1 MSAFTILGGR
11 GFVGSHLARHLEA
24 RGLPYGCPER
34 DDPSIFERP
43 LGHVIYCV
51 GLTADYA
58 KRPFDTVEAHVG
70 LLARV
75 LERSQLESLVYLS
88 STRLYDALGP
98 VAAREDAVLP
108 LSVQQPRHLFDF
120 SKGLGESLCLHG
132 SKRARVA
139 RLSSVYAENLASP
152 NFLHQLIRAG
162 VDGHA
167 TTLDTSATLAR
178 DYIDVEDVCALL
190 VAIATAGRRPVY
202 NVASGHNVT
211 NGELLAL
218 IERETGCRLTP
229 SRPPAPDRSPLID
242 ISAIVEDF
250 GLRPRGVLERLPS
263 ILAHHRA
270 GGL

>member
-1 MSAFTILGGR
+1 VSAFTVLGGR
-11 GFVGSHLARHLEA
+11 GFVGSHLARYLEA
-24 RGLPYGCPER
+24 HGLPYSCPPR
-34 DDPSIFERP
+34 DDASIFTRP
-43 LGHVIYCV
+43 LGHVMYCV

-75 LERSQLESLVYLS
+75 LERCQFDSLLYLS
-88 STRLYDALGP
+88 STRLYDALGSGI
-98 VAAREDAVLP
+98 AREDAALP

-120 SKGLGESLCLHG
+120 SKGLGESLCLHA
-132 SKRARVA
+132 SQRARVA
-139 RLSSVYAENLASP
+139 RLSSVYAQDLSSS
-152 NFLHQLIRAG
+152 NFLHQLVRAG
-162 VDGHA
+162 VSERA

-190 VAIATAGRRPVY
+190 VAIATDGRRAVY
-202 NVASGHNVT
+202 NVASGQNVS
-211 NGELLAL
+211 NGEIFAV
-218 IERETGCRLTP
+218 IERETGCRITP
-229 SRPPAPDRSPLID
+229 SRPPTPDRSPLID

-250 GLRPRGVLERLPS
+250 GVRPRGVLERLPS